1 MEERDTRPIYV
12 LDVLRC
18 EDKSYVAYDLSDYY
32 PPYRGID
39 KRKMDER
46 IDYVFNGK
54 TAIVKIMD
62 FRNELTYEEA
72 KRIATKW
79 IAKDYSNYRLD

>member
-1 MEERDTRPIYV
+1 MKKLDERPIHV

-18 EDKSYVAYDLSDYY
+18 DDGTYVAYDLSDFY

-46 IDYVFNGK
+46 IDFTFNGK

-62 FRNELTYEEA
+62 FRDELTYDEA
-72 KRIATKW
+72 KRIAVKW
-79 IAKDYSNYRLD
+79 IANDYCNYRLD